1 VSAFHLM
8 AYGVTAGVN
17 DANVDM
23 TAVPDVIFTARNN
36 HFIFSEPYELIAAMH
51 MGASA
56 LRVRSNWP
64 SLNNYGRHQLWPVN
78 RAAVPPSF
86 PRIDDYRGRPL
97 KLPTNEEVAFEES
110 GNLGAATE
118 LETLSLWIAEPGRNY
133 NLPQGTARLTVRA
146 TAAVAR
152 TAFTWSGGGVITL
165 SDNLVGGWYAL
176 CGAYCFDVNCRMFR
190 FIFPQ
195 YQSGQRRNYRPGSYC
210 TNAIGNLETPTG
222 TDFFNES
229 LGVWGVFNTFELPQL
244 EVFGDVAGAS
254 TQELRLNL
262 VYLGGG
268 GQLSIPSI
276 G

>member
-1 VSAFHLM
+1 MGAFHLM

-23 TAVPDVIFTARNN
+23 TAVNDVIFTARNN

-51 MGASA
+51 MGASV
-56 LRVRSNWP
+56 LRVRTNWP

-78 RAAVPPSF
+78 RAAVPPSY
-86 PRIDDYRGRPL
+86 PRIDDYRARRSSSRRTR
-97 KLPTNEEVAFEES
+97 KWRS
-110 GNLGAATE
+110 RRAATWE
-118 LETLSLWIAEPGRNY
+118 RRPNWRLFLSGSASRGATTTSRKGRRASPSGQP
-133 NLPQGTARLTVRA
+133 LPWR
-146 TAAVAR
+146 R
-152 TAFTWSGGGVITL
+152 TAFSWSGGGVITL

-176 CGAYCFDVNCRMFR
+176 CGAYCFDVNLRMFR

-195 YQSGQRRNYRPGSYC
+195 YQSGQRRNYRPGS
-210 TNAIGNLETPTG
+210 TPPTRSATWKRP
-222 TDFFNES
+222 TDRLLQREPRS
-229 LGVWGVFNTFELPQL
+229 LGCVQHFELPQL
-244 EVFGDVAGAS
+244 EVFGDAAGAS

>member
-1 VSAFHLM
+1 MGAFHLM

-51 MGASA
+51 MGTSA

-86 PRIDDYRGRPL
+86 PRIDDYRRRPL

-152 TAFTWSGGGVITL
+152 TTFTWSGGGVITL

-176 CGAYCFDVNCRMFR
+176 
-190 FIFPQ
+190 
-195 YQSGQRRNYRPGSYC
+195 SGR
-210 TNAIGNLETPTG
+210 I
-222 TDFFNES
+222 
-229 LGVWGVFNTFELPQL
+229 
-244 EVFGDVAGAS
+244 AS
-254 TQELRLNL
+254 T
-262 VYLGGG
+262 
-268 GQLSIPSI
+268 
-276 G
+276 